1 MLQGELVQEFV
12 GWHSSAGLDVLK
24 TPSHAFHR
32 LLVVLMLPLEVIPKG
47 VIEGI
52 GGALPT
58 PAGVFL
64 ELRESFGFDR

>member
-12 GWHSSAGLDVLK
+12 GWHNPTGLDVLK

-32 LLVVLMLPLEVIPKG
+32 LLEVLMLPLEVIPEG

-52 GGALPT
+52 GGALPA